1 MKRLQKPSFTVHWF
15 RLWKKFCHR
24 GLGRTCC
31 FCAILSINV
40 YSTTLLFS
48 PNEQFKKSQIR
59 RKPGQQSDGRLIREC
74 LAELS
79 PALLQRCCGSCWTF
93 SKAPAT
99 PCSPTMWSTC
109 WWSLSP
115 SSAGT
120 TPTGMCGTS
129 MPLLRACFGL
139 ICPQRKRL
147 CWFSEVFLF
156 FQESPNWSRRC

>member
-1 MKRLQKPSFTVHWF
+1 MKLFFEDASYKGSVDIVEKFCGIPVPDWGEFRDFIHLNPAPESHKTFPQCPLITCMKRLQKPSFTVHWF

-48 PNEQFKKSQIR
+48 PNEQKTKKSQIR
-59 RKPGQQSDGRLIREC
+59 RKPGQQSDGRLIQEC

-99 PCSPTMWSTC
+99 PCSPTM
-109 WWSLSP
+109 
-115 SSAGT
+115 
-120 TPTGMCGTS
+120 
-129 MPLLRACFGL
+129 
-139 ICPQRKRL
+139 
-147 CWFSEVFLF
+147 
-156 FQESPNWSRRC
+156 